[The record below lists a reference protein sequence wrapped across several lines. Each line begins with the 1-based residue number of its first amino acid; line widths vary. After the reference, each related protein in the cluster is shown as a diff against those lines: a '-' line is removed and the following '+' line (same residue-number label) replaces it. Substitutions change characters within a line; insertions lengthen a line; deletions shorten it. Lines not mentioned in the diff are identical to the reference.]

1 MNLQAPFG
9 MLCSLCNAAVFSD
22 GSVTV
27 PVLTSRCLQTPWN
40 HCEQS
45 KSEPVILRLRSGN
58 CWSLSVIF
66 IRCSAF

>member
-9 MLCSLCNAAVFSD
+9 MFCSLCNAAAFSD
-22 GSVTV
+22 SSGTV
-27 PVLTSRCLQTPWN
+27 PALTSRCLQTPWN

-58 CWSLSVIF
+58 CRSLSVIF
-66 IRCSAF
+66 IWCSAF